1 MNVWVGELTEDLQ
14 KNKKKQ
20 IPLSEN
26 TQNHLLINEGET
38 LYLRVLVVVVVVLPS
53 LVTVVVV
60 VLKEKK
66 SQTKMKT

>member
-1 MNVWVGELTEDLQ
+1 MTEDLQ
-14 KNKKKQ
+14 KKKKK

-26 TQNHLLINEGET
+26 TQNLLLIKEGET

-60 VLKEKK
+60 VLKDKK
-66 SQTKMKT
+66 TQTKMKT